1 MWGLLVIKVSIIMR
15 DLGLL
20 GENAFS
26 SWCHQVGL
34 IPNPSIIDKT
44 GWDFYVQFPQVDD
57 LSVSKLHKSIF
68 ECKVQVKATDKRERK
83 LAITLS
89 NLRQLATSQM
99 PSFYVFLEFDGK
111 NEVQKAFILH
121 LDNNIIYSILERI
134 HKIEQ
139 NNKKNNLNKRT
150 MTLKYDESNELELLD
165 GQNLKENLLAYI
177 GEDYSKYINEK
188 AKFLET
194 CGFEDGYGTIQFSLS
209 GEDSIK
215 KIIDVS
221 LGLEEEL
228 DVENLVSIEQRFG
241 IPSKNPEFELKTAK
255 LKLGMLAPK
264 KGKIHFKEDQLSS
277 GLTFDM
283 KFYIS
288 PFSFQEFRKF
298 SKFRIIGEFFDIS
311 CEPYQNKA
319 NYNFS
324 LGDDFRWEIKELK
337 KAITLIT
344 LLSKDEHRTIFD
356 IELENSEILSFTL
369 TSKYVKR
376 DLEIF
381 DDLLNKILQIHQNL
395 PNHNEI
401 SISLKELYYY
411 KQEIEQFHTLVTKT
425 CECNFKVEFGLNVED
440 HLRKNQ
446 IVHISVT
453 TSRLGSHIVGAIFSV
468 VGKPTV
474 ISENRYR
481 LECSEIEI
489 ERVFVFTP
497 KNKSI
502 NENIQETIDQII
514 LKYDQK
520 YDVVYNW
527 GQ

>member
-1 MWGLLVIKVSIIMR
+1 MWGFFIENIREIMR

-20 GENAFS
+20 GENTFS

-44 GWDFYVQFPQVDD
+44 GWDFYVQFSQVGD
-57 LSVSKLHKSIF
+57 LSVLKLHKSIF

-83 LAITLS
+83 LAVTLS
-89 NLRQLATSQM
+89 NLRQMATSQM
-99 PSFYVFLEFDGK
+99 PTFYIFLEFDGK

-121 LDNNIIYSILERI
+121 LDNNIIYSILKRI
-134 HKIEQ
+134 HEIEQ
-139 NNKKNNLNKRT
+139 SDKENNLNKRK
-150 MTLKYDESNELELLD
+150 MTLHYDENHELKVLN
-165 GQNLKENLLAYI
+165 GKNLKENLLAYI

-188 AKFLET
+188 SQFLEN
-194 CGFEDGYGTIQFSLS
+194 CGFEDGHGIIQFSLN

-228 DVENLVSIEQRFG
+228 DIENLVTIEQRFG
-241 IPSKNPEFELKTAK
+241 IPSKNPEFELKKAK

-283 KFYIS
+283 NFYIS

-298 SKFRIIGEFFDIS
+298 SKFRIIGDFFDLS

-324 LGDDFRWEIKELK
+324 LGDDFRWEIKQLK
-337 KAITLIT
+337 KAITLIS
-344 LLSKDEHRTIFD
+344 LLSRDKHRTIFD

-381 DDLLNKILQIHQNL
+381 DELLNKILQIYQNL
-395 PNHNEI
+395 PNHDEI

-411 KQEIEQFHTLVTKT
+411 KQEIEQFHTLMTKT
-425 CECNFKVEFGLNVED
+425 SECNFKVEFGLSAEN
-440 HLRKNQ
+440 HLGKDQ
-446 IVHISVT
+446 TVHISVT
-453 TSRLGSHIVGAIFSV
+453 ASRLGSHIVGAIFSV
-468 VGKPTV
+468 FGKPTV

-481 LECSEIEI
+481 LECSEIEV
-489 ERVFVFTP
+489 ERVFAFTP
-497 KNKSI
+497 KERSI
-502 NENIQETIDQII
+502 NENIQE
-514 LKYDQK
+514 
-520 YDVVYNW
+520 V
-527 GQ
+527 